1 MPSSV
6 SCWRKCPSREGSAD
20 RLLVAG
26 NRLRGGGNALTVA
39 EELWREYRR
48 SRDENIKH
56 DLVLAHLPLVKYLA
70 GRLAVKLPSFI
81 GQEDLESYG
90 VFGLLEA
97 VEKYNPDLGASFKAY
112 AYSRIRGAMIDEIR
126 KLNWIPRTMW
136 QKIQQLNTT
145 RERLQKETGEN
156 VTCEALAAAMG
167 ITVAELHKLAG
178 QAGLLSFSSLDETV
192 PVAEGEM
199 IRWGDMIQDPESP
212 DPLEVIER
220 EEGRRLLVEA
230 IEELPEKDRTVL
242 ALYYQEGLTLKEI
255 GRVLEVSE
263 SRVCQ
268 LHTRALNRL
277 RNKLE
282 QAEKDVSRRTPDVG
296 AKT

>member
-1 MPSSV
+1 MI
-6 SCWRKCPSREGSAD
+6 
-20 RLLVAG
+20 
-26 NRLRGGGNALTVA
+26 VA
-39 EELWREYRR
+39 EALWREYRR
-48 SRDENIKH
+48 SRDEKLKH
-56 DLVLAHLPLVKYLA
+56 ELVLAHLPLVKYLA

-90 VFGLLEA
+90 IFGLLEA

-136 QKIQQLNTT
+136 QKIQHLNST
-145 RERLQKETGEN
+145 RERLQKEFGEN
-156 VTCEALAAAMG
+156 VTNETLAGAMG
-167 ITVAELHKLAG
+167 IKVSELHKLAG
-178 QAGLLSFSSLDETV
+178 QANLLSLSSLDETV
-192 PVAEGEM
+192 PLADGELV
-199 IRWGDMIQDPESP
+199 RWGDIIQDPASP
-212 DPLEVIER
+212 DPLDIIEG
-220 EEGRRLLVEA
+220 EEGRRLLVKA
-230 IEELPEKDRTVL
+230 IDELPEKDRMVL
-242 ALYYQEGLTLKEI
+242 SLYYQEGLTLKEI

-282 QAEKDVSRRTPDVG
+282 QAEMVVGHRTSDVG
-296 AKT
+296 GKA

>member
-1 MPSSV
+1 
-6 SCWRKCPSREGSAD
+6 
-20 RLLVAG
+20 
-26 NRLRGGGNALTVA
+26 
-39 EELWREYRR
+39 
-48 SRDENIKH
+48 
-56 DLVLAHLPLVKYLA
+56 VKYLA